1 MTAPACRPRSA
12 PGCSSPG
19 CPPRPAGGGSASP
32 SRGGS
37 SSSSTA
43 GGCPTTRG
51 PMGPAACSCWSFPW
65 PLPRPPRA
73 PGPGSR
79 DPGDPMTLALN
90 PQQAAAVRHPGG
102 PLLVLAGAGSGKTRV
117 LTARIAYLIQEQGVA
132 PQRIFAV
139 TFTNKA
145 AGEMRSRV
153 ATLLG
158 ANPKG
163 LWIGTFHSLSARLL
177 RREAAALG
185 FGPNFTIYD
194 QDDSESFIKRLLEQR
209 GLSPK
214 ANPPRAIHAVTS
226 SAKNHLLL
234 PEELGAQAESPLV
247 RAAADIYASLG
258 PALRQANAMD
268 FDDLLL
274 HPLTLFRE
282 HPERLAYWQQQ
293 FEHVL
298 VDEFQDTNA
307 AQYRLVKL
315 LAAQHTNL
323 CVVGDDDQAIY
334 GWRGADVRHMLSF
347 QQDFPGATLIKLEQN
362 YRSTQV
368 ILDAANGVIAENA
381 RRLGKTLFTVTQGGE
396 PVTLLTAADE
406 RDEAEWL
413 AAELVRRS
421 AEADVP
427 YEGMAILYRT
437 NAQSRPLEEAF
448 RFRGIPYRLVGAVS
462 FYERREVK
470 DVLAYLRLIANPA
483 DDQAFLRVV
492 NVPRR
497 GIGDASFTPL
507 VRAATQW
514 GKPLL
519 ETARAAERIP
529 ELRPNV
535 RAAFAGVAAL
545 IDDLRARH
553 GQADPATA
561 LEQVVAAVGYAQY
574 LADEGPEGV
583 ERLENVQELIA
594 GAAAWAETAENEG
607 DEAGEGETGT
617 GPTLIERYL
626 TQAALVASA
635 DQSTGDPTGVTLM
648 TVHMA
653 KGLEWPV
660 VTLAGLEDGLFPL
673 ARSAGEPGGLE
684 EERRLW
690 FVGLTR
696 AREKLY
702 LSWART
708 RYRNGRLELSEP
720 SRFLE
725 AVPPGVL
732 EERSTTPQWDRG
744 ERTTRRASARARG
757 AAPTNLDWE
766 IEVSQDAPRY
776 AAGERVRHRKFG
788 SGVVRAVSGS
798 GRELKVTVEFDDREI
813 GTTQLLVAY
822 AGLEREWESA

>member
-1 MTAPACRPRSA
+1 MS
-12 PGCSSPG
+12 
-19 CPPRPAGGGSASP
+19 
-32 SRGGS
+32 
-37 SSSSTA
+37 
-43 GGCPTTRG
+43 
-51 PMGPAACSCWSFPW
+51 
-65 PLPRPPRA
+65 LP
-73 PGPGSR
+73 
-79 DPGDPMTLALN
+79 LN
-90 PQQAAAVRHPGG
+90 PAQQAAVRHPNG

-117 LTARIAYLIQEQGVA
+117 LTARIAYLIQERGVA

-153 ATLLG
+153 AALLG
-158 ANPKG
+158 ADPKG

-177 RREAAALG
+177 RREAALLG

-214 ANPPRAIHAVTS
+214 ANPPRAIHAVIS
-226 SAKNHLLL
+226 SAKNRMLL
-234 PEELGAQAESPLV
+234 PEELGAQAESPLERV
-247 RAAADIYASLG
+247 AAEIYATLG

-282 HPERLAYWQQQ
+282 HPERLAYWQQR

-368 ILDAANGVIAENA
+368 ILDAANGVIAENT
-381 RRLGKTLFTVTQGGE
+381 RRLGKTLFTATPGGE
-396 PVTLLTAADE
+396 PVTLLAAADE

-483 DDQAFLRVV
+483 DDEAFVRIV

-497 GIGDASFTPL
+497 GIGDASLSQLLRT
-507 VRAATQW
+507 ATQW
-514 GKPLL
+514 GRPLL
-519 ETARAAERIP
+519 ETARAAERIAD
-529 ELRPNV
+529 LRPNV
-535 RAAFAGVAAL
+535 REAFQALARL
-545 IDDLRARH
+545 IDELRARVAD
-553 GQADPATA
+553 ADPATA
-561 LEQVVAAVGYAQY
+561 LEQVIAAVGYGPY
-574 LADEGPEGV
+574 LADEGPEGI

-594 GAAAWAETAENEG
+594 GAAAWAETAVDEG
-607 DEAGEGETGT
+607 DEGGATSS
-617 GPTLIERYL
+617 IERYL
-626 TQAALVASA
+626 TQAALVTSA
-635 DQSTGDPTGVTLM
+635 DQGTGDPTGVTLM

-673 ARSAGEPGGLE
+673 ARAAAEPGGLE
-684 EERRLW
+684 EERRLCY
-690 FVGLTR
+690 VGLTR

-708 RYRNGRLELSEP
+708 RYRNGRLELSES

-725 AVPPGVL
+725 ALPPAVV
-732 EERSTTPQWDRG
+732 EQRSTTPQWDRARHAG
-744 ERTTRRASARARG
+744 GARRGARA
-757 AAPTNLDWE
+757 PVE
-766 IEVSQDAPRY
+766 IEWEAEASQDAPRY
-776 AAGERVRHRKFG
+776 IAGERVRHRKFG

-798 GRELKVTVEFDDREI
+798 GRELKVMVEFDDSEI
-813 GTTQLLVAY
+813 GTKQLLVAY

>member
-1 MTAPACRPRSA
+1 MTAPH
-12 PGCSSPG
+12 
-19 CPPRPAGGGSASP
+19 
-32 SRGGS
+32 
-37 SSSSTA
+37 
-43 GGCPTTRG
+43 
-51 PMGPAACSCWSFPW
+51 
-65 PLPRPPRA
+65 PLP
-73 PGPGSR
+73 
-79 DPGDPMTLALN
+79 LN
-90 PQQAAAVRHPGG
+90 PAQREAVEYPAG

-117 LTARIAYLIQEQGVA
+117 LTARIAHLITQHGVA
-132 PQRIFAV
+132 AQRIFAV

-145 AGEMRSRV
+145 AGEMRTRI
-153 ATLLG
+153 AQLLG
-158 ANPKG
+158 ADPRG

-177 RREAAALG
+177 RREAPLLG

-194 QDDSESFIKRLLEQR
+194 ADDSEALVKRLLEARQ
-209 GLSPK
+209 LSPK
-214 ANPPRAIHAVTS
+214 AYPPRTVHGVIS
-226 SAKNHLLL
+226 SAKNRMLT
-234 PEELGAQAESPLV
+234 PEELGAKADTPLV
-247 RAAADIYASLG
+247 KVAADIFAEVG
-258 PALRQANAMD
+258 PALKQANAMD

-274 HPLTLFRE
+274 HPLALFRE
-282 HPERLAYWQQQ
+282 HPERLAYWQDRFQ
-293 FEHVL
+293 HVL

-307 AQYRLVKL
+307 AQYLLVKQ
-315 LAAQHTNL
+315 LAKRHGNL

-334 GWRGADVRHMLSF
+334 GWRGADVRHMLAF
-347 QQDFPGATLIKLEQN
+347 QNDFPGTKLVRLEQN

-368 ILDAANGVIAENA
+368 ILDAANGVIAENTA
-381 RRLGKTLFTVTQGGE
+381 RLGKTLFTEKKGGA
-396 PVTLLTAADE
+396 PVILLAAADE

-413 AAELVRRS
+413 AGELSRR
-421 AEADVP
+421 AADGDVA

-483 DDQAFLRVV
+483 DDEAFLRVV

-497 GIGDASFTPL
+497 GIGDASL
-507 VRAATQW
+507 AVLGRAAAAWQ
-514 GKPLL
+514 KPLL
-519 ETARAAERIP
+519 EAARRAGSVND
-529 ELRPNV
+529 LRPNV
-535 RAAFAGVAAL
+535 REALASVAAL
-545 IDDLRARH
+545 LDRLREAV

-561 LEQVVAAVGYAQY
+561 LETILATTGYEQY
-574 LADEGPEGV
+574 LAEEGAEGM
-583 ERLENVQELIA
+583 ERIENVRELVA
-594 GAAAWAETAENEG
+594 GAAAWAETAEDEG

-673 ARSAGEPGGLE
+673 ARSASEPGGLE
-684 EERRLW
+684 EERRLCY
-690 FVGLTR
+690 VGLTR

-708 RYRNGRLELSEP
+708 RYRTGRLELSEP

-725 AVPPGVL
+725 ALPAGAL
-732 EERSTTPQWDRG
+732 EERSTTPLCDRG
-744 ERTTRRASARARG
+744 TRGMRG
-757 AAPTNLDWE
+757 AARGGRVQRPAPADLDWE
-766 IEVSQDAPRY
+766 VEASQDAPRY
-776 AAGERVRHRKFG
+776 ATGERVRHRKFG
-788 SGVVRAVSGS
+788 GGVVRAVSGS
-798 GRELKVTVEFDDREI
+798 GRELKVTVEFDDQEI
-813 GTTQLLVAY
+813 GTKQLLVAY

>member
-1 MTAPACRPRSA
+1 
-12 PGCSSPG
+12 
-19 CPPRPAGGGSASP
+19 
-32 SRGGS
+32 
-37 SSSSTA
+37 
-43 GGCPTTRG
+43 
-51 PMGPAACSCWSFPW
+51 
-65 PLPRPPRA
+65 
-73 PGPGSR
+73 
-79 DPGDPMTLALN
+79 MTLALN
-90 PQQAAAVRHPGG
+90 PQQDAAVRHPGG

-117 LTARIAYLIQEQGVA
+117 LTARIAHLIRERGVA
-132 PQRIFAV
+132 PSRVFAV

-145 AGEMRSRV
+145 AGEMRARV
-153 ATLLG
+153 AALLG
-158 ANPKG
+158 ADPRG

-177 RREAAALG
+177 RREAPLLG

-209 GLSPK
+209 GHSPK
-214 ANPPRAIHAVTS
+214 ANPPRAIHAIIS
-226 SAKNHLLL
+226 GAKNRMVL
-234 PEELGAQAESPLV
+234 PEELGASADGPLERVAAE
-247 RAAADIYASLG
+247 IYAELG

-274 HPLTLFRE
+274 FPLTLFAE
-282 HPERLAYWQQQ
+282 HSERLAYWQRR
-293 FEHVL
+293 FDHVL

-307 AQYRLVKL
+307 AQYRLVKR
-315 LAAQHTNL
+315 LASEHRNL

-347 QQDFPGATLIKLEQN
+347 QQDFPGTTLIKLEQN

-368 ILDAANGVIAENA
+368 ILDAANGIIAENA
-381 RRLGKTLFTVTQGGE
+381 RRLGKTLFTAKQGGE

-413 AAELVRRS
+413 AGELSRR
-421 AEADVP
+421 AADGDLA
-427 YEGMAILYRT
+427 YEGMAVLYRT

-483 DDQAFLRVV
+483 DDEAFARIV

-507 VRAATQW
+507 LRAATQW

-529 ELRPNV
+529 DVRPNV
-535 RAAFAGVAAL
+535 RAAFTGVAAL

-553 GQADPATA
+553 GHADPATA

-574 LADEGPEGV
+574 LADEGAEGV

-594 GAAAWAETAENEG
+594 GAAEWAETAAADG
-607 DEAGEGETGT
+607 DEAGEGEEGAT
-617 GPTLIERYL
+617 PIERYL
-626 TQAALVASA
+626 TQAALVTSA
-635 DQSTGDPTGVTLM
+635 DQGTGDPTGVTLM

-684 EERRLW
+684 EERRLCY
-690 FVGLTR
+690 VGLTR

-708 RYRNGRLELSEP
+708 RYRTGRLELSEP

-725 AVPPGVL
+725 ALPAGAL
-732 EERSTTPQWDRG
+732 DERSTTPLWDRG
-744 ERTTRRASARARG
+744 PRGMRG
-757 AAPTNLDWE
+757 AARGGRVQRPAPAELDWE
-766 IEVSQDAPRY
+766 VEASQDAPRY
-776 AAGERVRHRKFG
+776 ATGERVRHRKFG
-788 SGVVRAVSGS
+788 GGVVRAVSGV

-813 GTTQLLVAY
+813 GTKQLLVAY

>member
-1 MTAPACRPRSA
+1 
-12 PGCSSPG
+12 
-19 CPPRPAGGGSASP
+19 
-32 SRGGS
+32 
-37 SSSSTA
+37 
-43 GGCPTTRG
+43 
-51 PMGPAACSCWSFPW
+51 
-65 PLPRPPRA
+65 
-73 PGPGSR
+73 
-79 DPGDPMTLALN
+79 MTLPLN
-90 PQQAAAVRHPGG
+90 PAQEAAVRHPGG

-117 LTARIAYLIQEQGVA
+117 LTARIAHLIQERGVV
-132 PQRIFAV
+132 PSRIFAV

-145 AGEMRSRV
+145 AGEMRARV
-153 ATLLG
+153 GALLS
-158 ANPKG
+158 ADPRG

-177 RREAAALG
+177 RREAAHLG

-194 QDDSESFIKRLLEQR
+194 QDDSEALVKRLLEQR
-209 GLSPK
+209 GHSPK
-214 ANPPRAIHAVTS
+214 ANPPRAIHAIIS
-226 SAKNHLLL
+226 GAKNRMLL
-234 PEELGAQAESPLV
+234 PEELGASAESPLERV
-247 RAAADIYASLG
+247 AAEIYAVLG
-258 PALRQANAMD
+258 PTLKQANAMD

-274 HPLTLFRE
+274 LPLTLFAE
-282 HPERLAYWQQQ
+282 HAERLAYWQRR
-293 FEHVL
+293 FDHVL

-307 AQYRLVKL
+307 AQYRLVRQ

-347 QQDFPGATLIKLEQN
+347 QRDFPGTTLIKLEQN

-368 ILDAANGVIAENA
+368 ILDAANGVIAENG
-381 RRLGKTLFTVTQGGE
+381 RRLGKTLFTAKQGGE

-413 AAELVRRS
+413 AAELARR
-421 AEADVP
+421 AAQDDVP
-427 YEGMAILYRT
+427 YEGMAVLYRT

-497 GIGDASFTPL
+497 GIGDASLAQL

-514 GKPLL
+514 RQSLF
-519 ETARAAERIP
+519 ETARAAGRIP
-529 ELRPNV
+529 DLRPNV
-535 RAAFAGVAAL
+535 RDAFAGVARL
-545 IDDLRARH
+545 LEDLRGRYAH
-553 GQADPATA
+553 ADPATA
-561 LEQVVAAVGYAQY
+561 LEQTIAAVGYPQY
-574 LADEGPEGV
+574 LAEEGPEGI

-594 GAAAWAETAENEG
+594 GAAQWAETAEEDDGTG
-607 DEAGEGETGT
+607 DGGEGTGAS
-617 GPTLIERYL
+617 LIERYL
-626 TQAALVASA
+626 TQAALVTSA
-635 DQSTGDPTGVTLM
+635 DQGSGDPTGVTLM

-660 VTLAGLEDGLFPL
+660 VTLGGLEDGLFPL
-673 ARSAGEPGGLE
+673 ARAAGEPGGLE
-684 EERRLW
+684 EERRLCY
-690 FVGLTR
+690 VGLTR

-725 AVPPGVL
+725 AVPAGVL
-732 EERSTTPQWDRG
+732 EERSTTPLWDRG
-744 ERTTRRASARARG
+744 ARAARRNAGDARARG
-757 AAPTNLDWE
+757 ATPADLDWE
-766 IEVSQDAPRY
+766 VEVSQDVSRY
-776 AAGERVRHRKFG
+776 TAGERVRHRKFG
-788 SGVVRAVSGS
+788 SGVVRAVSGA

-813 GTTQLLVAY
+813 GTKQLLVAY

>member
-1 MTAPACRPRSA
+1 
-12 PGCSSPG
+12 
-19 CPPRPAGGGSASP
+19 
-32 SRGGS
+32 
-37 SSSSTA
+37 
-43 GGCPTTRG
+43 
-51 PMGPAACSCWSFPW
+51 
-65 PLPRPPRA
+65 
-73 PGPGSR
+73 
-79 DPGDPMTLALN
+79 MTLALN

-214 ANPPRAIHAVTS
+214 ANPPRAIHAVIS

-234 PEELGAQAESPLV
+234 PEELGAQAESPLE
-247 RAAADIYASLG
+247 RAAADIYATLG

-282 HPERLAYWQQQ
+282 HPERLAYWQQR

-368 ILDAANGVIAENA
+368 ILDAANGVIAENT
-381 RRLGKTLFTVTQGGE
+381 RRLGKTLFTATPGGE
-396 PVTLLTAADE
+396 PVTLLAAADE

-483 DDQAFLRVV
+483 DDEAFVRIV

-497 GIGDASFTPL
+497 GIGDASLSQLLRT
-507 VRAATQW
+507 ATQW
-514 GKPLL
+514 GRPLL
-519 ETARAAERIP
+519 ETARAAERIAD
-529 ELRPNV
+529 LRPNV
-535 RAAFAGVAAL
+535 REAFQALARL
-545 IDDLRARH
+545 IDELRARVAD
-553 GQADPATA
+553 ADPATA
-561 LEQVVAAVGYAQY
+561 LEQVIAAVGYGPY
-574 LADEGPEGV
+574 LADEGPEGI

-594 GAAAWAETAENEG
+594 GAAAWAETAVDEG
-607 DEAGEGETGT
+607 DEGGATSS
-617 GPTLIERYL
+617 IERYL
-626 TQAALVASA
+626 TQAALVTSA
-635 DQSTGDPTGVTLM
+635 DQGTGDPTGVTLM

-673 ARSAGEPGGLE
+673 ARAAAEPGGLA
-684 EERRLW
+684 EERRLCY
-690 FVGLTR
+690 VGLTR

-708 RYRNGRLELSEP
+708 RYRNGRLELSES

-725 AVPPGVL
+725 ALPPAVV
-732 EERSTTPQWDRG
+732 EQRSTTPQWDRARHAG
-744 ERTTRRASARARG
+744 GARRGARA
-757 AAPTNLDWE
+757 PVE
-766 IEVSQDAPRY
+766 IEWEAEASQDAPRY
-776 AAGERVRHRKFG
+776 IAGERVRHRKFG

-798 GRELKVTVEFDDREI
+798 GRELKVMVEFDDSEI
-813 GTTQLLVAY
+813 GTKQLLVAY

>member
-1 MTAPACRPRSA
+1 MS
-12 PGCSSPG
+12 
-19 CPPRPAGGGSASP
+19 
-32 SRGGS
+32 
-37 SSSSTA
+37 
-43 GGCPTTRG
+43 
-51 PMGPAACSCWSFPW
+51 
-65 PLPRPPRA
+65 LP
-73 PGPGSR
+73 
-79 DPGDPMTLALN
+79 LN
-90 PQQAAAVRHPGG
+90 PQQQAAVRHPGG

-117 LTARIAYLIQEQGVA
+117 LTARIAYLIQERGVA
-132 PQRIFAV
+132 PQKIFAV
-139 TFTNKA
+139 TFTNRA

-153 ATLLG
+153 AALLG
-158 ANPKG
+158 ADPKG

-177 RREAAALG
+177 RREAAHLG

-214 ANPPRAIHAVTS
+214 ANPPRAIHAVIS
-226 SAKNHLLL
+226 SAKNRMLLA
-234 PEELGAQAESPLV
+234 EELGAQAESPLERV
-247 RAAADIYASLG
+247 AAEIYAQLG

-274 HPLTLFRE
+274 HPLALFRE
-282 HPERLAYWQQQ
+282 HPERLAYWQQRFQ
-293 FEHVL
+293 HVL

-315 LAAQHTNL
+315 LAAGHTNL

-347 QQDFPGATLIKLEQN
+347 QQDFPAATLIKLEQN

-381 RRLGKTLFTVTQGGE
+381 RRLGKTLFTATQGGE

-413 AAELVRRS
+413 AAELARRA

-483 DDQAFLRVV
+483 DDEAFVRVV

-497 GIGDASFTPL
+497 GIGDASLSQLLRT
-507 VRAATQW
+507 AAQW

-519 ETARAAERIP
+519 ETARAADRVAD
-529 ELRPNV
+529 LRPNV
-535 RAAFAGVAAL
+535 REAFQALAQL
-545 IDDLRARH
+545 IDDLRARY
-553 GQADPATA
+553 GDADPATV
-561 LEQVVAAVGYAQY
+561 LERTIATVGYGQY
-574 LADEGPEGV
+574 LADEGPEGI

-594 GAAAWAETAENEG
+594 GAAEWAETAADEGEEAG
-607 DEAGEGETGT
+607 DEVGEGGT
-617 GPTLIERYL
+617 GKGASLIERYL
-626 TQAALVASA
+626 TQAALVTSA
-635 DQSTGDPTGVTLM
+635 DQGTGDPTGVTLM

-673 ARSAGEPGGLE
+673 ARAAGEPGGLE
-684 EERRLW
+684 EERRLCY
-690 FVGLTR
+690 VGLTR

-708 RYRNGRLELSEP
+708 RYRNGRLEMSES

-725 AVPPGVL
+725 ALPPAVV
-732 EERSTTPQWDRG
+732 EERSTTPLWDRAVRSSG
-744 ERTTRRASARARG
+744 GMRRAARAPVEVDWIED
-757 AAPTNLDWE
+757 AP
-766 IEVSQDAPRY
+766 QDARRY
-776 AAGERVRHRKFG
+776 VAGERVRHRKFG

-798 GRELKVTVEFDDREI
+798 GRDLKVMVEFDDQEI
-813 GTTQLLVAY
+813 GTKQLLVAY

>member
-1 MTAPACRPRSA
+1 V
-12 PGCSSPG
+12 
-19 CPPRPAGGGSASP
+19 
-32 SRGGS
+32 
-37 SSSSTA
+37 
-43 GGCPTTRG
+43 
-51 PMGPAACSCWSFPW
+51 
-65 PLPRPPRA
+65 
-73 PGPGSR
+73 
-79 DPGDPMTLALN
+79 TLALN
-90 PQQAAAVRHPGG
+90 PQQDAAVRHPGG

-117 LTARIAYLIQEQGVA
+117 LTARIAHLIRERGVA
-132 PQRIFAV
+132 PSRIFAV

-145 AGEMRSRV
+145 AGEMRARV
-153 ATLLG
+153 AALLG
-158 ANPKG
+158 ADPRG
-163 LWIGTFHSLSARLL
+163 LWIGTFHALSARLL
-177 RREAAALG
+177 RREAALLG

-209 GLSPK
+209 GHSPK
-214 ANPPRAIHAVTS
+214 ANPPRAIHAIIS
-226 SAKNHLLL
+226 GAKNRMLL
-234 PEELGAQAESPLV
+234 PEELGASAESPLERV
-247 RAAADIYASLG
+247 AAEIYAALG

-274 HPLTLFRE
+274 LPLTLFAE
-282 HPERLAYWQQQ
+282 HPERLAYWQRR
-293 FEHVL
+293 FDHVL

-315 LAAQHTNL
+315 LASEHRNL

-347 QQDFPGATLIKLEQN
+347 QQDFPGATLVKLEQN

-368 ILDAANGVIAENA
+368 ILDAANGVIAENT

-413 AAELVRRS
+413 AGELSRR
-421 AEADVP
+421 AADGDVAYEA
-427 YEGMAILYRT
+427 MAVLYRT

-448 RFRGIPYRLVGAVS
+448 RFRGIPYRLVGALS

-483 DDQAFLRVV
+483 DDEAFARVV

-497 GIGDASFTPL
+497 GIGDASLKQL
-507 VRAATQW
+507 VRMATQW

-519 ETARAAERIP
+519 DAARAAERIP
-529 ELRPNV
+529 DLRPNV
-535 RAAFAGVAAL
+535 RTAFTGVAGL
-545 IDDLRARH
+545 IDELRARH
-553 GQADPATA
+553 AAADPATA
-561 LEQVVAAVGYAQY
+561 LERAVAATGYAQY
-574 LADEGPEGV
+574 LADEGAEGV
-583 ERLENVQELIA
+583 ERIENVQELIA
-594 GAAAWAETAENEG
+594 GAAGWAETAEDEGDETG
-607 DEAGEGETGT
+607 DEAGEEGRGT
-617 GPTLIERYL
+617 GPSLIERYL
-626 TQAALVASA
+626 TQAALVTSA
-635 DQSTGDPTGVTLM
+635 DQGTGDPTGVTLM

-660 VTLAGLEDGLFPL
+660 VALAGLEDGLFPL

-684 EERRLW
+684 EERRLCY
-690 FVGLTR
+690 VGLTR

-725 AVPPGVL
+725 ALPAGAL
-732 EERSTTPQWDRG
+732 EERSTTPSWDR
-744 ERTTRRASARARG
+744 SARGGRGAGARG
-757 AAPTNLDWE
+757 GRPPRATPAELDWE
-766 IEVSQDAPRY
+766 VEASQDAPQY
-776 AAGERVRHRKFG
+776 STGERVRHRKFG
-788 SGVVRAVSGS
+788 GGVVRAVSGS
-798 GRELKVTVEFDDREI
+798 GRELKVTVEFDDQEI
-813 GTTQLLVAY
+813 GTKQLLVAY